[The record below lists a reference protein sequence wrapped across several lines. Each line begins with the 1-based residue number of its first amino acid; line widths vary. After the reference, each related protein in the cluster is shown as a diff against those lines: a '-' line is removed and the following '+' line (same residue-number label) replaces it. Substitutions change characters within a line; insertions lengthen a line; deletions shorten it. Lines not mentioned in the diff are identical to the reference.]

1 MKMALLRPLKI
12 DSPGKIGL
20 FCSSKGIAIMKKL
33 LLLLS
38 LVFIFTGCFE
48 PERNC
53 TDFKTGTFEY
63 KTYLNGELATS
74 TFIRNDSIEIDKF
87 QGKSDTSSVRWIN
100 DCEYILKN
108 LNPKSMAEEKPIHM
122 KILTTNKDGYTFEYG
137 IVGQDK
143 KQRGSVNR
151 VK

>member
-1 MKMALLRPLKI
+1 MALLKPLKI
-12 DSPGKIGL
+12 DSPIKIGL
-20 FCSSKGIAIMKKL
+20 FCSSKEITMIKKL
-33 LLLLS
+33 FAIISLL
-38 LVFIFTGCFE
+38 FIFTSCFE

-53 TDFKTGTFEY
+53 SDFKTGTFEY
-63 KTYLNGELATS
+63 ETYLNGELATS
-74 TFIRNDSIEIDKF
+74 TFKRNDSIEIDEF

-108 LNPKSMAEEKPIHM
+108 LNPKSMAEEKPIHI

-143 KQRGSVNR
+143 KQRGQVDR